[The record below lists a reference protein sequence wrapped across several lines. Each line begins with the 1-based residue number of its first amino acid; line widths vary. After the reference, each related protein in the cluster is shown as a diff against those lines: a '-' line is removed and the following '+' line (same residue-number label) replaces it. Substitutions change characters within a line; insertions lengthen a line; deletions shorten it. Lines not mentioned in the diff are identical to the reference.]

1 MTLAQWVSLLALNLA
16 GAASPGPDMILIM
29 RLATRS
35 RTHALAAALGIQLG
49 VVMWTSLTVFGAAA
63 ILTAY
68 PSVLAFVQLIGGI
81 ALIWM
86 GRNMAMAGWRDRSTK
101 PVDLA
106 DAALRL
112 GSLKS
117 AFKTGW
123 LTNIAN
129 PKIVLFLAAIVAPL
143 LPQSPSIGLSIA
155 VVAALTLSAFLLFVV
170 VAFFLSTK
178 AVRRRVLAA
187 GPWIDIASG
196 VLFMVIGGS
205 LAINGLVTMIWA

>member
-1 MTLAQWVSLLALNLA
+1 MTLAQWASLLALNLA
-16 GAASPGPDMILIM
+16 GAASPGSDMILIM

-35 RTHALAAALGIQLG
+35 RTHALAAAAGIQLG
-49 VVMWTSLTVFGAAA
+49 VVMWCSLTVFGASAV
-63 ILTAY
+63 LTAY

-86 GRNMAMAGWRDRSTK
+86 GRNMAKSGWQDRNVK

-106 DAALRL
+106 EAALRL
-112 GSLKS
+112 GSLKA
-117 AFKTGW
+117 AFKTGL

-143 LPQSPSIGLSIA
+143 LPQSPSLGLSIA
-155 VVAALTLSAFLLFVV
+155 VIAALTLSAFFLFVL

-187 GPWIDIASG
+187 GPWIDIAAG
-196 VLFMVIGGS
+196 ALFVVIGGS
-205 LAINGLVTMIWA
+205 LAINGLLAMFGN

>member
-1 MTLAQWVSLLALNLA
+1 MLAQWVSLLALNLA

-155 VVAALTLSAFLLFVV
+155 VIAALTLSAFLLFVV

-178 AVRRRVLAA
+178 AVRRRVFAA

-205 LAINGLVTMIWA
+205 LAINGLATMIWA

>member
-1 MTLAQWVSLLALNLA
+1 MTLAQWASLLALNLA

-49 VVMWTSLTVFGAAA
+49 VVMWISLTVFGAAA

-86 GRNMAMAGWRDRSTK
+86 GRNMAMVGWRDRSTK

-112 GSLKS
+112 GSLMS

-155 VVAALTLSAFLLFVV
+155 VIAALTLSAFLLFVV

-196 VLFMVIGGS
+196 ALFMVIGGS

>member
-1 MTLAQWVSLLALNLA
+1 MTLAQWASLLALNLA

-35 RTHALAAALGIQLG
+35 RTHALAAAAGIQLG
-49 VVMWTSLTVFGAAA
+49 VVMWCSLTVFGAAA
-63 ILTAY
+63 VLTAY
-68 PSVLAFVQLIGGI
+68 PSLLAFVQLLGGI
-81 ALIWM
+81 ALILM
-86 GRNMAMAGWRDRSTK
+86 GLSMARTGWRDRNVK

-112 GSLKS
+112 GSLKA
-117 AFKTGW
+117 AFRTGL

-143 LPQSPSIGLSIA
+143 LPQSPSLGLAIA
-155 VVAALTLSAFLLFVV
+155 VIAALTLSAFLLFVV

-178 AVRRRVLAA
+178 AVRCRVLAA
-187 GPWIDIASG
+187 GPWIDIAAG
-196 VLFMVIGGS
+196 VLFVVIGAS
-205 LAINGLVTMIWA
+205 LAINGLLTMVGG

>member
-1 MTLAQWVSLLALNLA
+1 MTLAQWASLLALNLA

-155 VVAALTLSAFLLFVV
+155 VIAALTLSAFLLFVV

-187 GPWIDIASG
+187 VPWIDIASG

-205 LAINGLVTMIWA
+205 LAINGLATMIWA

>member
-1 MTLAQWVSLLALNLA
+1 
-16 GAASPGPDMILIM
+16 MILIM

-35 RTHALAAALGIQLG
+35 RTHALAAAAGIQLG
-49 VVMWTSLTVFGAAA
+49 VVMWCSLTVFGASAV
-63 ILTAY
+63 LTAY

-86 GRNMAMAGWRDRSTK
+86 GRNMAKSGWQDRNVK

-106 DAALRL
+106 EAALRL
-112 GSLKS
+112 GSLKA
-117 AFKTGW
+117 AFKTGL

-143 LPQSPSIGLSIA
+143 LPQSPSLGLSIA
-155 VVAALTLSAFLLFVV
+155 VIAALTLSAFFLFVL

-187 GPWIDIASG
+187 GPWIDIAAG
-196 VLFMVIGGS
+196 ALFIVIGGS
-205 LAINGLVTMIWA
+205 LAINGLLAMFGN

>member
-1 MTLAQWVSLLALNLA
+1 MTLAPWASLLALNLA

-81 ALIWM
+81 ALIWT

-155 VVAALTLSAFLLFVV
+155 VIAALTLSAFLLFVV

>member
-1 MTLAQWVSLLALNLA
+1 VTLAQWVSLLALNLA

-155 VVAALTLSAFLLFVV
+155 VIAALTLSAFLLFVV

-205 LAINGLVTMIWA
+205 LAINGLATMIWA

>member
-1 MTLAQWVSLLALNLA
+1 VTLAQWVSLLALNLA

-155 VVAALTLSAFLLFVV
+155 VIAALTLSAFLLFVV

-205 LAINGLVTMIWA
+205 LVINGLATMIWA

>member
-155 VVAALTLSAFLLFVV
+155 VIAALTLSAFLLFVV

>member
-1 MTLAQWVSLLALNLA
+1 MTLAQWASLLALNLA

-35 RTHALAAALGIQLG
+35 RMHAMAAALGIQLG
-49 VVMWTSLTVFGAAA
+49 VVMWCSLTVFGAAA

-68 PSVLAFVQLIGGI
+68 PSVLAFVQLLGGI

-86 GRNMAMAGWRDRSTK
+86 GRNMAKTGWQDRNVK

-106 DAALRL
+106 DAALRM

-117 AFKTGW
+117 AFKTGL

-143 LPQSPSIGLSIA
+143 LPQSPSLGLAIGVI
-155 VVAALTLSAFLLFVV
+155 AALTLSAFLLFVV

-187 GPWIDIASG
+187 GPWIDIAAG
-196 VLFMVIGGS
+196 VLFVVIGAS
-205 LAINGLVTMIWA
+205 LAVSGLVAVVGD

>member
-1 MTLAQWVSLLALNLA
+1 MTLAQWASLLALNLA

-129 PKIVLFLAAIVAPL
+129 PKIVVFLAAIVAPL

-155 VVAALTLSAFLLFVV
+155 VIAALTLSAFLLFVV

-178 AVRRRVLAA
+178 AVRRRVFAA

-205 LAINGLVTMIWA
+205 LAINGLATMIWA

>member
-155 VVAALTLSAFLLFVV
+155 VIAALTLSAFLLFVV

-205 LAINGLVTMIWA
+205 LVINGLATMIWA

>member
-35 RTHALAAALGIQLG
+35 RTHALAAALGVQLG

-155 VVAALTLSAFLLFVV
+155 VIAALTLSAFLLFVV

-205 LAINGLVTMIWA
+205 LAINGLATMIWA

>member
-1 MTLAQWVSLLALNLA
+1 MTLAQWASLLALNLA

-35 RTHALAAALGIQLG
+35 RTHALAAAAGIQLG
-49 VVMWTSLTVFGAAA
+49 VVMWCSLTVFGASAV
-63 ILTAY
+63 LTAY

-86 GRNMAMAGWRDRSTK
+86 GRNMAKSGWQDRNVK

-106 DAALRL
+106 EAALRL
-112 GSLKS
+112 GSLKA
-117 AFKTGW
+117 AFKTGL

-143 LPQSPSIGLSIA
+143 LPQSPSLGLSIA
-155 VVAALTLSAFLLFVV
+155 VIAALTLSAFFLFVL

-178 AVRRRVLAA
+178 AVRRRLLAS
-187 GPWIDIASG
+187 GPWIDISAG
-196 VLFMVIGGS
+196 ALFIVICGS
-205 LAINGLVTMIWA
+205 LAVN

>member
-155 VVAALTLSAFLLFVV
+155 VIAALTLSAFLLFVV

-205 LAINGLVTMIWA
+205 LAINGLATMIWA

>member
-1 MTLAQWVSLLALNLA
+1 MTLAQWASLLALNLA

-155 VVAALTLSAFLLFVV
+155 VIAALTLSAFLLFVV

-187 GPWIDIASG
+187 GPWIDTASG

-205 LAINGLVTMIWA
+205 LAVNGLVTMIWA

>member
-1 MTLAQWVSLLALNLA
+1 MLAQWVSLLALNLA

-155 VVAALTLSAFLLFVV
+155 VIAALTLSAFLLFVV

-205 LAINGLVTMIWA
+205 LAINGLATMIWA